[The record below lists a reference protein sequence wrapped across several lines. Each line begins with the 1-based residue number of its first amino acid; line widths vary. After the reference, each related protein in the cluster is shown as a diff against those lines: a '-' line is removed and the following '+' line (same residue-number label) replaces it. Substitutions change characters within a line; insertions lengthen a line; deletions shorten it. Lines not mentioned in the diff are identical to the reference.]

1 MQRLMLFLVL
11 ILMSFSAT
19 AQAREAICYTPAQ
32 FEAEQGLRI
41 QSELMVIALTCM
53 KAPGGGQAMYNKYQS
68 FNSKHRGLISGYEA
82 EMISF
87 FRGNGLSANEAAIN
101 NFKTGLANDIS
112 QHAIRTSTA
121 SFCKQFASRV
131 DQALSMDQPKVRR
144 WAQQVWPKSPT
155 SRPLCTSRG

>member
-1 MQRLMLFLVL
+1 MPRFVFLFVV
-11 ILMSFSAT
+11 ILMSFTAT
-19 AQAREAICYTPAQ
+19 AQSREAICYTPSQ

-41 QSELMVIALTCM
+41 QSELMVIALTCI

-68 FNSKHRGLISGYEA
+68 FNSKNRGLISGYEA

-87 FRGNGLSANEAAIN
+87 FRGNGLNASEAAIN

-121 SFCKQFASRV
+121 GFCKQFASRI
-131 DQALSMDQPKVRR
+131 DHALSMDQTKVRR

-155 SRPLCTSRG
+155 SRPLCKG

>member
-1 MQRLMLFLVL
+1 MQRFIVSLVVV
-11 ILMSFSAT
+11 LMSVSSA
-19 AQAREAICYTPAQ
+19 AFAGGAGCYTDAQ

-68 FNSKHRGLISGYEA
+68 FNSKHRSLINGYEA
-82 EMISF
+82 EIISF
-87 FRGNGLSANEAAIN
+87 MRGNGGNTSEAAIN

-121 SFCKQFASRV
+121 SFCKQFGSRV
-131 DQALSMDQPKVRR
+131 DQALAMDQSKVRR

-155 SRPLCTSRG
+155 SRPLCSRRG